1 MYRTQRRWLQ
11 EKYEKLE
18 IKLNNEILEQVDE
31 FVYLG
36 GLLADYERI
45 PFHSIHFVSGK
56 AHSNNK
62 KEKDIKKCTLD

>member
-1 MYRTQRRWLQ
+1 
-11 EKYEKLE
+11 
-18 IKLNNEILEQVDE
+18 LEQVDE

-62 KEKDIKKCTLD
+62 KEKDIKKMHTGLAPACIHW